1 MANQVQNL
9 SGIAIGS
16 IEKINGATD
25 ANIEKINGLEFAG
38 TVDPSTTTLT
48 NHQFNGTDSVE
59 HTSIC
64 YDPDNEFIIVSY
76 RDADDSNYGKIRAAS
91 ISGTTLTWGTETTF
105 SSATTTNTGLCY
117 NTSDNR
123 IMIAWSGPSSNT
135 IYVQAAEVNADKS
148 FDFESE
154 SASTVDSGGDGGNQS
169 VGYGMIEYNPT
180 YNTATVAYENGGD
193 SGHNYVAAVS
203 ISSGSALDVGT
214 AVEFDDTSEELYGQS
229 YDPDLGKTVLVYD
242 NGTKVGARVMTQGG
256 TGNRTITMQTE
267 YLYGTNSGLTIQE
280 YYGGMPV
287 AYDTTL
293 NRHHVLLYDDAASA
307 AKIVYFVV
315 NSSDYEITWSSTS
328 ASVSSGTASNNETG
342 GGIAYNAARNRI
354 ITYGATSSATSSD
367 YNFEYHTAAGTAWGG
382 TSGATDGAYTS
393 QGSAT
398 IIEEGLRTRSI
409 HVPSVQVNDGDF
421 ANKTP
426 LVYSDVGGSTG
437 GGRVKLLDAGA

>member
-214 AVEFDDTSEELYGQS
+214 AVEFDDTSEEFWGQS
-229 YDPDLGKTVLVYD
+229 YDPDITKTVLVYD
-242 NGTKVGARVMTQGG
+242 NGTKIGARVMTQSG
-256 TGNRTITMQTE
+256 TGNRTIALGTE
-267 YLYGTNSGLTIQE
+267 ALYGNNSGFTAVSE

-287 AYDTTL
+287 AYDTSADK
-293 NRHHVLLYDDAASA
+293 HHVIFYDDSLSA
-307 AKIVYFVV
+307 VRMNYFTVSGTTV
-315 NSSDYEITWSSTS
+315 TWSTGT
-328 ASVSSGTASNNETG
+328 AATISSGTSAGNETG
-342 GGIAYNAARNRI
+342 GGVAYNAARNRI
-354 ITYGATSSATSSD
+354 ITYGATATSTSSD
-367 YNFEYHTAAGTAWGG
+367 YNFEYHTI
-382 TSGATDGAYTS
+382 SGATYTS

-398 IIEEGLRTRSI
+398 IIEEGLRTRSQ
-409 HVPSVQVNDGDF
+409 HVPSAQTNAGDL
-421 ANKTP
+421 ANKTII
-426 LVYSDVGGSTG
+426 VYSDVGGSTG